1 MPTSSKKRRRN
12 PAVTV
17 IVPALNA
24 ARWIERTLASVQRQT
39 VRDIEI
45 IVVDDGSTDET
56 AAKVR
61 GAMRGDSRIR
71 LIRQANGGV
80 GRARN
85 AGIAAA
91 RAPFVAPIDADD
103 LWHPTR
109 LERHLEA
116 FAAAGEGVALV
127 YSPFVRI
134 DEDDR
139 VRYGQPCWRIE
150 GDVFERHLCDNFVCN
165 GSGITVRTAVAREI
179 GGYAW
184 ELRDA
189 AAEGCEDWLFQLKIA
204 YRYKFV
210 CVPQY
215 LIGYRASEQAL
226 SADLLQMA
234 RSGLLAIRAIE
245 RDAVAVARP
254 LFWWPRARATGQLAR
269 QLANRGH
276 WNAALAEIAR
286 EAMRNPVMAL
296 YLPALAAIWAYQS
309 ARSFAEGILPRR
321 PKVRPRFD
329 AIDPAPVRRRAPSIS
344 TGIWIQIYEWLGEWR
359 LARQAGSVA
368 CLLPRPHGRH

>member
-1 MPTSSKKRRRN
+1 MRTSTGKRQ
-12 PAVTV
+12 PKPMVSV

-56 AAKVR
+56 AAIVR
-61 GAMRGDSRIR
+61 GAMRDDRRIR

-85 AGIAAA
+85 AGIAVA

-116 FAAAGEGVALV
+116 FAAADEGVALV

-139 VRYGQPCWRIE
+139 IRYGQPCWRIE

-179 GGYAW
+179 GGYSS
-184 ELRDA
+184 ELRDGM
-189 AAEGCEDWLFQLKIA
+189 AEGCEDWLFQLKIA
-204 YRYKFV
+204 YRYRFV

-215 LIGYRASEQAL
+215 LIGYRASEHAL

-234 RSGLLAIRAIE
+234 RSGVLAMREIE
-245 RDAVAVARP
+245 RHAEAVARP
-254 LFWWPRARATGQLAR
+254 LFWWPRARAIGQLAS
-269 QLANRGH
+269 QLASRGK
-276 WNAALAEIAR
+276 WNAALAEIAG
-286 EAMRNPVMAL
+286 EAIRNPVMAL
-296 YLPALAAIWAYQS
+296 YLPALWGGWAYQS
-309 ARSFAEGILPRR
+309 VRSFAAGVLPHRR
-321 PKVRPRFD
+321 KWRPRFD
-329 AIDPAPVRRRAPSIS
+329 AIDPTPVRRRAPSIS
-344 TGIWIQIYEWLGEWR
+344 TGIWMQIYEWLGAWR
-359 LARQAGSVA
+359 LARESGSVA
-368 CLLPRPHGRH
+368 CFSPRSDGRH